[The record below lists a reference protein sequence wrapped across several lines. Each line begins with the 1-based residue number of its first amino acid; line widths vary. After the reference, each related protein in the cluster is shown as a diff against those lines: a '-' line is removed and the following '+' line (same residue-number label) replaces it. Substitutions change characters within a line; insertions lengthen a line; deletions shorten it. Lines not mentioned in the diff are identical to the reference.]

1 MCESLELLMKD
12 GESRGRSEGRIE
24 GKIESKVEDI
34 KKIASK
40 LNMTFIEAMDF
51 LDIPVSQRGDFEIFL
66 TN

>member
-12 GESRGRSEGRIE
+12 GEARGRSEGRIE
-24 GKIESKVEDI
+24 SKVEDV

-40 LNMTFIEAMDF
+40 LNMTFTEAMDF